1 MNGQV
6 FLIVSAC
13 IVGADARAAD
23 TTIDFDDL
31 LPGYWSGGEYAGQG
45 VTFSTAGSFLIAD
58 DSSFDSVPILVAGS
72 VDGSRADAPITARF
86 WRPGGEPGLTDAV
99 RFNVIDF
106 GGVEEW
112 SARIYGVGGELLET
126 VVGTGGA
133 FGDPHLVEFTRP
145 SPDIHAV
152 TFLPSVEYE
161 GIDTLVFGAV
171 VPAPA
176 TLGLW
181 AGAIVLGGKRRP
193 RRAR

>member
-1 MNGQV
+1 MNRN
-6 FLIVSAC
+6 LTLSAM
-13 IVGADARAAD
+13 GAVLSAQALGAD

-31 LPGYWSGGEYAGQG
+31 DPGFWSGGEYAGLG
-45 VTFSTAGSFLIAD
+45 VTFSTAGNFLIAD
-58 DSSFDSVPILVAGS
+58 GQSFDTVPIFVAGS

-86 WRPGGEPGLTDAV
+86 WRPGGEPGSTNAV

-112 SARIYGVGGELLET
+112 SARIYDIDGTLLET

-133 FGDPHLVEFTRP
+133 FGDPYPVEFNRHG
-145 SPDIHAV
+145 PDIHAV

-161 GIDTLVFGAV
+161 GIDTLVFGTI

-176 TLGLW
+176 TLGLV
-181 AGAIVLGGKRRP
+181 AGTLASCGKRRP
-193 RRAR
+193 RRCC